1 MASKQK
7 KAIKRTLKEKIKETN
22 NPMKDLKNNDI
33 RTFIDRMKQKELMKK
48 PNLLDDE
55 NSKSILC
62 STNGEER
69 KPRVRQIRIT

>member
-1 MASKQK
+1 
-7 KAIKRTLKEKIKETN
+7 
-22 NPMKDLKNNDI
+22 MKDLKNNDI
-33 RTFIDRMKQKELMKK
+33 RTFIDLMKQKELMKK